1 MGPKKRRERKK
12 GPEKKFEDITV
23 EKFPKLGKKTVIQV
37 QEAQRVQHR
46 INPKRNTS
54 IQIVIKITKI
64 KYIEKIL
71 KAAREKQQIK

>member
-37 QEAQRVQHR
+37 QEA
-46 INPKRNTS
+46 
-54 IQIVIKITKI
+54 
-64 KYIEKIL
+64 
-71 KAAREKQQIK
+71 